1 MRYLLT
7 YDLSSGDIIGSQV
20 VPYGI
25 EPDAPS
31 GCGIIC
37 APSPYQWER
46 AVRVSNGR
54 LDLVS
59 NPVRD
64 DPQKHEEPRSA
75 ILQRHGLYRANRRE
89 AYDPLPEQLDRI
101 TKALAYLKAAGV
113 DIGEAGIEQ
122 VEHCQAVKAKY
133 PKRVL

>member
-7 YDLSSGDIIGSQV
+7 YDLASGEIKGSQV
-20 VPYGI
+20 VSFGTI
-25 EPDAPS
+25 PDAPM
-31 GCGIIC
+31 GMGVWFV
-37 APSPYQWER
+37 AEPDEWER
-46 AVRVSNGR
+46 AVRVTPAGLELGIEPAR
-54 LDLVS
+54 T
-59 NPVRD
+59 
-64 DPQKHEEPRSA
+64 DPARAQPRREEL
-75 ILQRHGLYRANRRE
+75 LQQHGHYQVNRRE
-89 AYDPLPEQLDRI
+89 AYDSLPEQIDRI

>member
-20 VPYGI
+20 VPYFVVPDTPAGAGI
-25 EPDAPS
+25 W
-31 GCGIIC
+31 C
-37 APSPYQWER
+37 ASSPYQWER
-46 AVRVSNGR
+46 AVRVLNGQ
-54 LDLVS
+54 LELVS

-101 TKALAYLKAAGV
+101 TKALAYLQDHGI
-113 DIGEAGIEQ
+113 DIGDHGREQ
-122 VEHCQAVKAKY
+122 VAHCLAVKNEFPIA
-133 PKRVL
+133 

>member
-7 YDLSSGDIIGSQV
+7 YDLASGEIMGSQV
-20 VPYGI
+20 VSFNTI
-25 EPDAPS
+25 PDAPL
-31 GCGIIC
+31 GMGVWF
-37 APSPYQWER
+37 ATDPGEWER
-46 AVRVSNGR
+46 AVRVTPAGLELGIEPAR
-54 LDLVS
+54 TDPARAQPRREDL
-59 NPVRD
+59 
-64 DPQKHEEPRSA
+64 
-75 ILQRHGLYRANRRE
+75 LQRNGHYDENRRQS
-89 AYDPLPEQLDRI
+89 YDPLPEQIDRI